1 MAAPLQGI
9 TVLDM
14 SRVLAG
20 PYATMLLA
28 DLGAT
33 VIKVER
39 PIHGDDT
46 RSWGPPFDANGTS
59 TYFQS
64 VNRNKSS
71 ITIDLKNS
79 ADQAALR
86 KLAADAD
93 ILIENFR
100 PGQLSAYG
108 FGYEELSAQH
118 PALIYCSISGFGSGA
133 GADLA
138 GYDLLVQAA
147 SGLMSVTGTEEP
159 TKVGVALVDVITGL
173 HAAVGIL
180 AALHEREKS
189 GLGQRVEVNLLSSA
203 LSALVN
209 QASAYLGTG
218 TSPTFLGN
226 AHPSITPY
234 ETYLAADMPMVIAL
248 GNDAQFTTFARVL
261 NQPQWATDPRFATN
275 ADRVAHRAELA
286 ESINDVLAGNTAE
299 HWFSLLTAA
308 GLPAGPINTIPQA
321 FAFAETLGLNPRV
334 SINGETDHGT
344 PDQVANPIQLSRT
357 PVIYWRNPPHL
368 GADDARLRNPSTDGG

>member
-1 MAAPLQGI
+1 MPAPLQGI

-39 PIHGDDT
+39 PAHGDDT
-46 RSWGPPFDANGTS
+46 RSWGPPFDPSGTS

-71 ITIDLKNS
+71 ITIDLKDS
-79 ADQAALR
+79 EDQAILR
-86 KLAADAD
+86 KLAANAD

-108 FGYEELSAQH
+108 FGYEELSVQH
-118 PALIYCSISGFGSGA
+118 PGLIYCSISGFGSGA

-180 AALHEREKS
+180 AALHERANS
-189 GLGQRVEVNLLSSA
+189 GTGQHIEVNLLSSA

-209 QASAYLGTG
+209 QASAYLGAG
-218 TSPTFLGN
+218 SHSTFLGN

-234 ETYLAADMPMVIAL
+234 ETYRASDMPIVIAL
-248 GNDAQFTTFARVL
+248 GNDAQFATFARVL
-261 NQPQWATDPRFATN
+261 DRPQWETDPRFITN

-286 ESINDVLAGNTAE
+286 ASINEVLSSNTAA

-321 FAFAETLGLNPRV
+321 FAFAESLGLNPRI
-334 SINGETDHGT
+334 SIASEEGENT
-344 PDQVANPIQLSRT
+344 PDQVANPIHLSRT
-357 PVIYWRNPPHL
+357 PVVYRSNPPRL
-368 GADDARLRNPSTDGG
+368 GADDARLKSPTTDEG

>member
-1 MAAPLQGI
+1 MTAPLQGI

-46 RSWGPPFDANGTS
+46 RSWGPPFDATRTS

-64 VNRNKSS
+64 VNRNKAS
-71 ITIDLKNS
+71 ITIDLTD
-79 ADQAALR
+79 AQDQTLV
-86 KLAADAD
+86 KTLAASAD

-100 PGQLSAYG
+100 PGRLRE
-108 FGYEELSAQH
+108 FGLGYDDLSAQN
-118 PALIYCSISGFGSGA
+118 PGLIYCSISGFGSGA

-147 SGLMSVTGTEEP
+147 SGLMSITGTEEP
-159 TKVGVALVDVITGL
+159 TKVGVAVIDVITGL
-173 HAAVGIL
+173 HAVVGIL
-180 AALHEREKS
+180 AALHERGSS
-189 GLGQRVEVNLLSSA
+189 GMGQQVEVNLLSSA

-209 QASAYLGTG
+209 QASAYLGAG

-226 AHPSITPY
+226 AHPSIAPY
-234 ETYLAADMPMVIAL
+234 ETYRAADRHIVIAL
-248 GNDAQFTTFARVL
+248 GNDAQFATFAEVL
-261 NQPQWATDPRFATN
+261 EQPQWTSDPRFITN
-275 ADRVAHRAELA
+275 ADRVAHRTELA
-286 ESINDVLAGNTAE
+286 CLINEVLSGETAE
-299 HWFSLLTAA
+299 HWFSVLTAA

-321 FAFAETLGLNPRV
+321 FALAESLGLNPRI
-334 SINGETDHGT
+334 SMADEDGQTS

-357 PVIYWRNPPHL
+357 PVMYQTNPPRL
-368 GADDARLRNPSTDGG
+368 GADNERLKFDSVGQD

>member
-1 MAAPLQGI
+1 M
-9 TVLDM
+9 LDM

-46 RSWGPPFDANGTS
+46 RSWGPPFDATGTS

-71 ITIDLKNS
+71 ITIDIKNS
-79 ADQAALR
+79 ADQAILR
-86 KLAADAD
+86 NLVASAD
-93 ILIENFR
+93 IVIENFR
-100 PGQLSAYG
+100 PGQLSTYG
-108 FGYEELSAQH
+108 FGYEELSAHH

-180 AALHEREKS
+180 AALHERGTS
-189 GLGQRVEVNLLSSA
+189 GKGQHIEVNLLSSA

-209 QASAYLGTG
+209 QASAYLGAG
-218 TSPTFLGN
+218 SHPTFLGN

-234 ETYLAADMPMVIAL
+234 ETYQAADIPMVIAL
-248 GNDAQFTTFARVL
+248 GNDAQFSTFARVL
-261 NQPQWATDPRFATN
+261 AQPQWVDDPRFTTN
-275 ADRVAHRAELA
+275 ADRVANRAELA
-286 ESINDVLAGNTAE
+286 ASINEVLSSNSAE
-299 HWFSLLTAA
+299 YWLSVLTAA
-308 GLPAGPINTIPQA
+308 GLPAGPINSIPQA
-321 FAFAETLGLNPRV
+321 FAFAESLGLNPRI
-334 SINGETDHGT
+334 SITDAESPNA
-344 PDQVANPIQLSRT
+344 PDQVANPILLSRT
-357 PVIYWRNPPHL
+357 PVVYQRNPPRL
-368 GADDARLRNPSTDGG
+368 GADDERLKNPSSDGG